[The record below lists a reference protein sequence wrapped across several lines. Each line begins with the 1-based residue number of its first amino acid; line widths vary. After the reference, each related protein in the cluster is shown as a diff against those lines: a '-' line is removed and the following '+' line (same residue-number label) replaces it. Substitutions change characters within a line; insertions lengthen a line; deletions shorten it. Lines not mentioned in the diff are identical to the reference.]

1 MRPVTQL
8 LIVQA
13 LVLLLHFPT
22 RTYSQN
28 GPLLLVCPPDSNYTI
43 PSPFKTN
50 LDRLL
55 STLIT
60 STSTSSA
67 LFSNATLGPVY
78 GLAQCRPDVSV
89 ADCASCLNRS
99 VSTFASLCPLRRSAA
114 TRFDLCLLRYS
125 DHRFFS
131 QLASDTPGII
141 VNGNDAANQSVHD
154 RQLKS
159 LMDKISSEAPKS
171 VSRYAVGV
179 INSTQFQL
187 IYGMVLCTRD
197 LSVDDCARCLDE
209 EVGLFPTNG
218 FGKVGAQVF
227 RISCT
232 VRFESNPFFSLSVL
246 PPPPPPPPPS
256 TTLPGNSSGTGST
269 VHAEKKCNTKTV
281 ILAVVIPLAVALNLF
296 LLATLIYLWRLAI
309 RKAHQRGGGITNGE
323 YLTFD
328 LGTLRDATDNFSDAN
343 KLGEGGFGPVYMGE
357 LKDGQE
363 IAVKRFFGTSAASG
377 LVELKNEVALLAKL
391 QHKNLVKLLGCC
403 LDKEEKLLVYEYL
416 PNTSLDR
423 YLFDPVRCEQLDW
436 ITRFKIIEGTSR
448 GLVYL
453 HEDSRLKIIHRD
465 LKASNILLDRDMSPK
480 ISDFGIAKLFVM
492 NETQGSTSRIA
503 GTYGYMAP
511 EYAILGRYS
520 NKSDVYSFGVVILE
534 IVTGCKNGGFQ
545 RIGNDVDLLTHIW
558 QHWTEGTALQLKDHR
573 LGDDFQAEQVLR
585 CINIGLLCVQ
595 EEPNER
601 PNMVSVF
608 VMLNSYLPLPSPSK
622 PAFVLGGS
630 TMTMSTRDAAS
641 DVQHNEQPSREPSN
655 MTSVNNVSISVLE
668 GR

>member
-1 MRPVTQL
+1 MRPIMTRL

-22 RTYSQN
+22 KTNSQN
-28 GPLLLVCPPDSNYTI
+28 GPLLLICPPDSNYTI

-50 LDRLL
+50 LDNLL
-55 STLIT
+55 STLVT

-67 LFSNATLGPVY
+67 LFSNATLGLVY
-78 GLAQCRPDVSV
+78 GLAQCRPDASV

-99 VSTFASLCPLRRSAA
+99 ISTISSLCSLRRSAA

-131 QLASDTPGII
+131 QLANDTPGII
-141 VNGNDAANQSVHD
+141 SNGNDAANQSVHD

-171 VSRYAVGV
+171 SSRYAVGV
-179 INSTQFQL
+179 TNSAQSQL
-187 IYGMVLCTRD
+187 IYGMVQCTRD

-227 RISCT
+227 RMSCT
-232 VRFESNPFFSLSVL
+232 ARFESYPFFSLSVL
-246 PPPPPPPPPS
+246 PPQPPPPPPPPP
-256 TTLPGNSSGTGST
+256 LPPPSATIPVNNSGIGST
-269 VHAEKKCNTKTV
+269 VRAQKKTNTMTI
-281 ILAVVIPLAVALNLF
+281 ILAIVIPLVVAFNLL
-296 LLATLIYLWRLAI
+296 LLATFCYLWRRAI
-309 RKAHQRGGGITNGE
+309 RKAHQGGGGIMNRE
-323 YLTFD
+323 CLMFD
-328 LGTLRDATDNFSDAN
+328 LGTLRDATENFTDAN
-343 KLGEGGFGPVYMGE
+343 KLGEGGFGPVYKGE

-363 IAVKRFFGTSAASG
+363 IAVKRFFGTSAARG
-377 LVELKNEVALLAKL
+377 LVELKNEVAFLAKL
-391 QHKNLVKLLGCC
+391 QHKNLVKLFGCC
-403 LDKEEKLLVYEYL
+403 LEEEEKLLVYEYL

-465 LKASNILLDRDMSPK
+465 LKASNILLDKDMNPK
-480 ISDFGIAKLFVM
+480 ISDFGIAKLFGM
-492 NETQGSTSRIA
+492 DETQGSTSRIA

-520 NKSDVYSFGVVILE
+520 NKSDVIVSVLL
-534 IVTGCKNGGFQ
+534 IVTGRKNSGFQ
-545 RIGNDVDLLTHIW
+545 RNGNDVDLLTYIW
-558 QHWTEGTALQLKDHR
+558 HHWNEGTALQLKDPN
-573 LGDDFQAEQVLR
+573 LGDDCQAEQVLR

-595 EEPNER
+595 EDPNER
-601 PNMVSVF
+601 PNMVSV
-608 VMLNSYLPLPSPSK
+608 VLMLNSYLPLPSPSR
-622 PAFVLGGS
+622 PVLVGGGS
-630 TMTMSTRDAAS
+630 TTTVPLRDKTP
-641 DVQHNEQPSREPSN
+641 DVQHNEQFR
-655 MTSVNNVSISVLE
+655 
-668 GR
+668 